1 MNEKNALEKLH
12 EYRKIIGR
20 VLEAFRGVSFPL
32 VVEVATNTKV
42 EPFDLKDEKDAKLV
56 QELSMLA
63 DIIIRKFYEEPIQI
77 KRINE
82 VSNFLEKQ
90 LPKIFAQKRDQFQ
103 TIKTIE
109 HLSGV
114 GYPDE
119 EVLDIY
125 GRVTYMEIKG
135 TTRPETGSA
144 RDFYFTPG
152 AESRKKIRANAR
164 HALSSFIIT
173 GIPNAFKTIGWKLV
187 DLSKITVSMKPEF
200 NADNTELYRKE
211 TVIAERYITEL

>member
-1 MNEKNALEKLH
+1 MIEKNTVEKLR
-12 EYRKIIGR
+12 EYREIIGR
-20 VLEAFRGVSFPL
+20 VLDAFRGVSFPII
-32 VVEVATNTKV
+32 VEVATNTKV

-63 DIIIRKFYEEPIQI
+63 DIIIRRFYEKPIQI

-82 VSNFLEKQ
+82 VSNFLEKE
-90 LPKIFAQKRDQFQ
+90 LPKIFTENIGQFKV
-103 TIKTIE
+103 IKTIK
-109 HLSGV
+109 HLGGV

-125 GRVTYMEIKG
+125 GRATYIEVKG

-152 AESRKKIRANAR
+152 AESKKKIRVDAR
-164 HALSSFIIT
+164 HALSSFIIK
-173 GIPNAFKTIGWKLV
+173 GSPNAFKTIGWKLV
-187 DLSKITVSMKPEF
+187 DLSKIVVGMKPEF

-211 TVIAERYITEL
+211 TIIAERYISEI